1 MTYYDRYREALGKP
15 VNQRTDA
22 LIAGVSQLARSQART
37 EYQILSNLDPVIDGE
52 LQELL
57 NQPQSARTEPV
68 TKWDLVRSQQ
78 LQRLLMFRL
87 IGDLRSMLIGVL
99 CLMIGTAI
107 GSIGTIAFIKH
118 QSLQPVQPTE
128 VSPWQ

>member
-1 MTYYDRYREALGKP
+1 MTYYDRYREALGQPAK
-15 VNQRTDA
+15 QRTEA
-22 LIAGVSQLARSQART
+22 LIDGVSQLARSQAQT

-57 NQPQSARTEPV
+57 NKPQSVRTEPV

-87 IGDLRSMLIGVL
+87 IGDLRCTVIGAL
-99 CLMIGTAI
+99 CLMIGLAI
-107 GSIGTIAFIKH
+107 GSIGTIAFIKY
-118 QSLQPVQPTE
+118 QSLQPIQQE
-128 VSPWQ
+128 VLPWQ

>member
-15 VNQRTDA
+15 VQQRTDA
-22 LIAGVSQLARSQART
+22 LIAGVSQLARSQAQT

-57 NQPQSARTEPV
+57 NQPQSVRSEPV

-87 IGDLRSMLIGVL
+87 VGDLRCTVIAVL
-99 CLMIGTAI
+99 SLMIGIAI

-118 QSLQPVQPTE
+118 QSLQPIQQE
-128 VSPWQ
+128 VLPWQ